1 MNYQPCPI
9 CGNTRAKEIAN
20 IGVNILRCCKCNLEY
35 VDTEKMLL
43 LCNSDNN
50 NIDQNSQYSN
60 ALNSIQN
67 LRRANNNKILIFMEE
82 FLPKESVGLE
92 VGSAVGLF
100 MEQAKT
106 KYAISGIEPMDS
118 SFKIAR
124 KKGLDVTKG
133 FFPKDADFSKQYDF
147 IIFNDVFEHI
157 PDTKSVME
165 SCEKL
170 LKKDGFL
177 LINLPDSAG
186 ILHKI
191 SLFLYSIGDSS
202 SIKRLWQVGTG
213 SPHLYYFNSYALD
226 LLAGKYGFHRT
237 GFLKLDSFSKEG
249 LSERINAI
257 PVGKLKGIIYKIGL
271 ITFYPILHL
280 MYSDTNLYVYKKKS

>member
-1 MNYQPCPI
+1 MSYQPCPV
-9 CGNTRAKEIAN
+9 CGNTRIKEIAN
-20 IGVNILRCCKCNLEY
+20 IGVDIFRCCKCKLEY
-35 VDTEKMLL
+35 VDAGKMIS
-43 LCNSDNN
+43 LCNSENSDF
-50 NIDQNSQYSN
+50 DQNLQYSN
-60 ALNSIQN
+60 ALNSIQD
-67 LRRANNNKILIFMEE
+67 LRRTNNNKILIFMEE
-82 FLPKESVGLE
+82 FLPKQSVGLE

-100 MEQAKT
+100 MEQAKA
-106 KYAISGIEPMDS
+106 KYVISGIEPMTS
-118 SFKIAR
+118 SFEIA
-124 KKGLDVTKG
+124 KGKGLDVTKG
-133 FFPKDADFSKQYDF
+133 FFPKDIDFSKQYDF

-157 PDTKSVME
+157 PDARSVME

-191 SLFLYSIGDSS
+191 SYFLYSIGDSS

-213 SPHLYYFNSYALD
+213 SPHLYYFNSCSLD
-226 LLAGKYGFHRT
+226 SLAKEYGFYRT
-237 GFLKLDSFSKEG
+237 GFLKLDSFSKKG

-271 ITFYPILHL
+271 ITLYPILHL
-280 MYSDTNLYVYKKKS
+280 MYSDTNLYVYKKES